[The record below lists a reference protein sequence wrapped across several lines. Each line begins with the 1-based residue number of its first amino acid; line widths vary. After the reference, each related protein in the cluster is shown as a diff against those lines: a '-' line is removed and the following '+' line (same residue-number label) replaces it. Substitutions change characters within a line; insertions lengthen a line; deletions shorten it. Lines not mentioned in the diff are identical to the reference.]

1 MVKYGE
7 AEWFRKQLFLP
18 EERILINPL
27 DPIYKSMLENTR
39 YEEKDIIP
47 EIKKRLSDMTS
58 DSEDT
63 RRSTT
68 IETDPSKEVLYQLF
82 PLVSVARKGSHSREA
97 GLAVKMVV
105 EPIRE
110 RLWYALDNQKIRLD
124 VLDAMKGISSLCT
137 LSETEITIP
146 REDVFRLV
154 PEGDHLQYAVR
165 WVDVAD
171 SDLTQYY
178 IVGGWIPLTRSQ
190 LIDVY
195 LELLT
200 KALKAYIDEKREEHR
215 TQHVALPPV
224 FAKILNLISSEVP
237 AVSVAPVGAADFD
250 ESAFPPCVREALQ
263 GTSSGLRNYAITVLL
278 TAFLSYARV
287 YPSLTAFDQEK
298 KPELSPEQV
307 EIILEEVA
315 PLIIEAGNK
324 CDPPLFQDQPIEQA
338 NVFYHLGF
346 GLSESPSPGD
356 FGASKWYL
364 PPSCAKVKQNAPSL
378 CKPDELCLQGIYAIA
393 DRTRLDQLISSNT
406 GDAQKV
412 LLTLKRTR
420 NPQKIVEASGV
431 NLGEVNRILHNLH
444 KDDVLVLLRV
454 KNPLVYYVRKIRRR
468 KRGIK
473 T

>member
-1 MVKYGE
+1 MVKY
-7 AEWFRKQLFLP
+7 AETEWVRKQFLPP
-18 EERILINPL
+18 EERIMINPL
-27 DPIYKSMLENTR
+27 DPVYKSMLERAT

-47 EIKKRLSDMTS
+47 EIKKRLSEMLSES
-58 DSEDT
+58 DDT
-63 RRSTT
+63 RRSTV
-68 IETDPSKEVLYQLF
+68 EPEPSKEVMYQLF

-97 GLAVKMVV
+97 GLAIRMVV

-110 RLWYALDNQKIRLD
+110 RLWHALDNQRIRRD
-124 VLDAMKGISSLCT
+124 VLDTMKGVSSVCT
-137 LSETEITIP
+137 LSETGVTIP
-146 REDVFRLV
+146 REDRFRLGS
-154 PEGDHLQYAVR
+154 EEDHLQYAIR

-171 SDLTQYY
+171 TDLTQHYL
-178 IVGGWIPLTRSQ
+178 VEGWIPFTRSQ

-195 LELLT
+195 SELLT
-200 KALKAYIDEKREEHR
+200 KALKRYIDEKREEYR
-215 TQHVALPPV
+215 TQNIKLPSV
-224 FAKILNLISSEVP
+224 FTRILNLISSEVP

-250 ESAFPPCVREALQ
+250 ENAFPPCVREALQ

-298 KPELSPEQV
+298 KPELSSEQI
-307 EIILEEVA
+307 EIILEDVA

-346 GLSESPSPGD
+346 GLSESPSPRD
-356 FGASKWYL
+356 FGTSKWYL

-378 CKPDELCLQGIYAIA
+378 CKPDELCLQGIYAVA

-406 GDAQKV
+406 GDAQRV
-412 LLTLKRTR
+412 LLALRKTR
-420 NPQKIVEASGV
+420 NPQRIAEASGV
-431 NLGEVNRILHNLH
+431 DIGEVNRILHNLH

-468 KRGIK
+468 KRTK
-473 T
+473 